1 MIHPSRRGAARIPII
16 WMVAVMVAFF
26 VALALVFISND
37 EAAKANEAWA
47 SMRAERDAAILT
59 AQESR
64 QTIREISEVLGHYD
78 EDVASAES
86 DVSAA
91 TAGLDQIKAAFP
103 DMGPAVASF
112 EQATTRVIPAWNA
125 KVREV
130 SELNQQ
136 VTQLQTD
143 IASKNQT
150 LTQLAQT
157 KDAQLADLRS
167 QLTDAEQAAAARQSD
182 LESEVASVRNTL
194 GDSERQFAR
203 LSGEKEDVQRGW
215 DDREEVMSTRFREMG
230 SKLAFLREP
239 EQADGQILAVSKDL
253 GLGWINL
260 GERNR
265 LFKGMSF
272 RVVDGT
278 PGDHRVK
285 AWAEVLSVQA
295 DMAEVAFSEQADRF
309 NPPTAG
315 DVIYNPVY
323 DPQSAR
329 NAVLVGRF
337 SGTYNEKEL
346 RALLGDIQIHVQGSL
361 DKTTDYLIV
370 GSDLYHDEDGEL
382 LDDPLQ
388 PSELSVYKEAEAMG
402 VQIVPL
408 KLLREYFRRG

>member
-1 MIHPSRRGAARIPII
+1 
-16 WMVAVMVAFF
+16 MVAVMVAFF

-47 SMRAERDAAILT
+47 AMKTERDQANLT
-59 AQESR
+59 AQQSR
-64 QTIREISEVLGHYD
+64 QTIREISEILGHYD
-78 EDVASAES
+78 ETTASAES
-86 DVSAA
+86 DVAAA
-91 TAGLDQIKAAFP
+91 TAGLDQIKAVFP
-103 DMGPAVASF
+103 DMGPAVATF
-112 EQATTRVIPAWNA
+112 EQATARVIPAWNA
-125 KVREV
+125 RVREV
-130 SELNQQ
+130 SDLNQQ
-136 VTQLQTD
+136 VTQLQAD
-143 IASKNQT
+143 IAGKNQT
-150 LTQLAQT
+150 LTQLTQT

-194 GDSERQFAR
+194 GDTERRLAR
-203 LSGEKEDVQRGW
+203 LTGEKEDVQRGW
-215 DDREEVMSTRFREMG
+215 DDREVEMSTRFREMG

-239 EQADGQILAVSKDL
+239 EQADGEILAVSKDL

-278 PGDHRVK
+278 PGDERVK
-285 AWAEVLSVQA
+285 AWAEVLSVQE
-295 DMAEVAFSEQADRF
+295 DMAEVAFSAQADRF
-309 NPPTAG
+309 NPPVAG
-315 DVIYNPVY
+315 DVIYNPIY
-323 DPQSAR
+323 DPASER

-346 RALLGDIQIHVQGSL
+346 RTLLGDIQIHVKGTL

-370 GSDLYHDEDGEL
+370 GSELYHDTDGEML
-382 LDDPLQ
+382 EEPLQ

-408 KLLREYFRRG
+408 KLVREYFRRG

>member
-1 MIHPSRRGAARIPII
+1 MIHPSRRGAARVPII

-37 EAAKANEAWA
+37 EAAKAQESAA
-47 SMRAERDAAILT
+47 AMKTERDAANLT
-59 AQESR
+59 AQQSR

-78 EDVASAES
+78 ETTASAES
-86 DVSAA
+86 DVTAA
-91 TAGLDQIKAAFP
+91 TAGLDQVKAAFP
-103 DMGPAVASF
+103 DMGPAVANF
-112 EQATTRVIPAWNA
+112 EQATARIIPAWNA

-130 SELNQQ
+130 ADLNQQ
-136 VTQLQTD
+136 VGQLQAD
-143 IASKNQT
+143 IAAKNQT
-150 LTQLAQT
+150 LTELAQT

-194 GDSERQFAR
+194 GDTERQLAR
-203 LSGEKEDVQRGW
+203 LTGEKEDVQRGW
-215 DDREEVMSTRFREMG
+215 DDREVEMSTRFREMG

-239 EQADGQILAVSKDL
+239 EKADGEILAVSKDL

-265 LFKGMSF
+265 LFEGMSF

-285 AWAEVLSVQA
+285 AWCQVLSVQE
-295 DMAEVAFSEQADRF
+295 DMAEVAFSAQADRF
-309 NPPTAG
+309 NPPTPG
-315 DVIYNPVY
+315 DVIFNPLY
-323 DPQSAR
+323 DPAGDR

-346 RALLGDIQIHVQGSL
+346 RTLLDGIQVNVQGVL

-370 GSDLYHDEDGEL
+370 GSELYHDEDGEIL
-382 LDDPLQ
+382 EDPLQ

-408 KLLREYFRRG
+408 KLVREYFRRG